1 MRVKTRKLK
10 SIILSRLLQFCQMQ
24 KQLDSIK
31 EEVVERIRIVFLRDF
46 DGNNR
51 KFAKE
56 VGCDE
61 KTIRFLFQHNQG
73 MTLNLLFKI
82 ARAIN
87 VSPSKL
93 LEGLEFQKEQ

>member
-1 MRVKTRKLK
+1 
-10 SIILSRLLQFCQMQ
+10 MQ

-31 EEVVERIRIVFLRDF
+31 EKVVDRIRIVFLRDF

-82 ARAIN
+82 ARAIKT
-87 VSPSKL
+87 SPSEL
-93 LEGLEFQKEQ
+93 LEGLEFKKEE

>member
-1 MRVKTRKLK
+1 M
-10 SIILSRLLQFCQMQ
+10 QFCPMQ
-24 KQLDSIK
+24 KQLDNIK
-31 EEVVERIRIVFLRDF
+31 TEVVQRIRIVFQRDF

-61 KTIRFLFQHNQG
+61 KTIRFLFDHNQG

-82 ARAIN
+82 ARAIKT
-87 VSPSKL
+87 SPSEL
-93 LEGLEFQKEQ
+93 LKGLEFKKED

>member
-1 MRVKTRKLK
+1 MRGKTRKSK
-10 SIILSRLLQFCQMQ
+10 SIILLRLMQFCSMQ

-31 EEVVERIRIVFLRDF
+31 KEVVQRILIIFERDF

-61 KTIRFLFQHNQG
+61 KTIRFLFDHNQG

-82 ARAIN
+82 ARAIKI
-87 VSPSKL
+87 SPSQL
-93 LEGLEFQKEQ
+93 LEGLEFKKDE

>member
-1 MRVKTRKLK
+1 M
-10 SIILSRLLQFCQMQ
+10 QFCSMQ

-31 EEVVERIRIVFLRDF
+31 EEVVDRIRIVFLQDF

-93 LEGLEFQKEQ
+93 LEGLEFQKEE

>member
-1 MRVKTRKLK
+1 
-10 SIILSRLLQFCQMQ
+10 MQ

-31 EEVVERIRIVFLRDF
+31 TEVVQRILVVFERDF

-56 VGCDE
+56 VVCDE
-61 KTIRFLFQHNQG
+61 KTIRFLFDHNQG

-82 ARAIN
+82 ARAIKT
-87 VSPSKL
+87 SPSEL
-93 LEGLEFQKEQ
+93 LKGLEFKKED